1 MVENYLAAYGIK
13 IFASLIVFITLIVM
27 FIRQSNDRA
36 NSDPQAIKNV
46 LNQLESDYEVVT
58 NVVVSGDRGMFDLG
72 NVVVSPYGVFVITV
86 KQTIGK
92 IFGKKG
98 DREWEVKSGGSR
110 DFIANPLW
118 ENRKHVNA
126 LEKLIGPAPF
136 ISIVVFPRGNLKG
149 EFGRNVIR
157 LGELENFITQNKTFH
172 MSMDKRDE
180 ILKALQKSQSKVR
193 PRSDYR

>member
-27 FIRQSNDRA
+27 FARQSNDRT
-36 NSDPQAIKNV
+36 NDDPQAIKNV
-46 LNQLESDYEVVT
+46 LNQLEPGYEVVT
-58 NVVVSGDRGMFDLG
+58 NVMVPGDRGMFDLG
-72 NVVVSPYGVFVITV
+72 HVVVSPYGVFVITV

-149 EFGRNVIR
+149 EFGANVIR
-157 LGELENFITQNKTFH
+157 LGQLKNFIIQNKTFN
-172 MSMDKRDE
+172 MSRDKRDR
-180 ILKALQKSQSKVR
+180 ILKALQKGQPKGR
-193 PRSDYR
+193 G

>member
-1 MVENYLAAYGIK
+1 
-13 IFASLIVFITLIVM
+13 M
-27 FIRQSNDRA
+27 FMRQSREKA
-36 NSDPQAIKNV
+36 IADPQAIKNV

-58 NVVVSGDRGMFDLG
+58 NVLVPGDRGMFDLG

-92 IFGKKG
+92 IFGGKG
-98 DREWEVKSGGSR
+98 DREWEVKSGRSR
-110 DFIANPLW
+110 DFIPNPLW

-126 LEKLIGPAPF
+126 LEKLIGPVPF

-157 LGELENFITQNKTFH
+157 LGELKNFIVQNKRFH
-172 MSMDKRDE
+172 LSTDKRDG
-180 ILKALQKSQSKVR
+180 ILKTLQNSQSKVR
-193 PRSDYR
+193 SRSNYQ

>member
-1 MVENYLAAYGIK
+1 MVENYLAAYGLK

-27 FIRQSNDRA
+27 FIRQSREKENA
-36 NSDPQAIKNV
+36 DPQAIKNV
-46 LNQLESDYEVVT
+46 LNQLESDYEVVA
-58 NVVVSGDRGMFDLG
+58 NVMVPGDRGMFDLG

-92 IFGKKG
+92 IFGRKG

-149 EFGRNVIR
+149 EFGGNVIR
-157 LGELENFITQNKTFH
+157 LGELKNFIVQDKTLRL
-172 MSMDKRDE
+172 SMDKRDG
-180 ILKALQKSQSKVR
+180 ILKTLQKSQSNVG
-193 PRSDYR
+193 S

>member
-27 FIRQSNDRA
+27 FARQSNDRT
-36 NSDPQAIKNV
+36 NDDPQAIKNI
-46 LNQLESDYEVVT
+46 LNQLEPGYEVVT
-58 NVVVSGDRGMFDLG
+58 NVMVPGDRGMFDLG
-72 NVVVSPYGVFVITV
+72 HVVVSPYGVFVITV

-92 IFGKKG
+92 IFGRKG

-126 LEKLIGPAPF
+126 LEKLIGPAPI

-149 EFGRNVIR
+149 EFGTNVIR
-157 LGELENFITQNKTFH
+157 LGELENFIAQNKTFN
-172 MSMDKRDE
+172 MSMDKRDG
-180 ILKALQKSQSKVR
+180 ILKTLQKSQPKVMG
-193 PRSDYR
+193 

>member
-36 NSDPQAIKNV
+36 NDDPQAIKNV

-58 NVVVSGDRGMFDLG
+58 NVMVPGDRGMFDLG
-72 NVVVSPYGVFVITV
+72 HVVVSPYGVFVITV

-92 IFGKKG
+92 IFGRKG

-149 EFGRNVIR
+149 EFGTNVIR
-157 LGELENFITQNKTFH
+157 LGELKNFIAQNKTFN
-172 MSMDKRDE
+172 MSMDKRDG
-180 ILKALQKSQSKVR
+180 ILKTLQKSQPKVR
-193 PRSDYR
+193 G

>member
-36 NSDPQAIKNV
+36 NDDPQAIKNV
-46 LNQLESDYEVVT
+46 LNHLESDYEVVT
-58 NVVVSGDRGMFDLG
+58 NVMVPGDRGMFDLG
-72 NVVVSPYGVFVITV
+72 HDVVSPYGVFVITV

-92 IFGKKG
+92 IFGRKG

-110 DFIANPLW
+110 DFIENPLW

-149 EFGRNVIR
+149 EFGANVIR
-157 LGELENFITQNKTFH
+157 LGELKNFIAQNTTFN
-172 MSMDKRDE
+172 MSMDKRDG
-180 ILKALQKSQSKVR
+180 ILKTLQKSQPKIR
-193 PRSDYR
+193 G

>member
-13 IFASLIVFITLIVM
+13 IFASLIVFIALIMM
-27 FIRQSNDRA
+27 FIRQSNDLA
-36 NSDPQAIKNV
+36 NADPQAIENI
-46 LNQLESDYEVVT
+46 LNQLESDYKLVT
-58 NVVVSGDRGMFDLG
+58 NVMVPGDRGMFDLG

-92 IFGKKG
+92 IFGRKG

-180 ILKALQKSQSKVR
+180 ILKALQKSQSKVGN
-193 PRSDYR
+193 

>member
-36 NSDPQAIKNV
+36 NDDPQAVKNV

-58 NVVVSGDRGMFDLG
+58 NVMVPGDRGMFDLG
-72 NVVVSPYGVFVITV
+72 HVVVSPYGVFVITV

-149 EFGRNVIR
+149 EFGANVIR
-157 LGELENFITQNKTFH
+157 LGQLKNFIIQNKTFN
-172 MSMDKRDE
+172 MSRDKRDR
-180 ILKALQKSQSKVR
+180 ILKALQKGQPKGR
-193 PRSDYR
+193 G

>member
-1 MVENYLAAYGIK
+1 MVENYLAAYGVK

-27 FIRQSNDRA
+27 FARQSNDRT
-36 NSDPQAIKNV
+36 NDDPQAIKNV

-58 NVVVSGDRGMFDLG
+58 NVMLPGDRGMFDLG
-72 NVVVSPYGVFVITV
+72 HVVVSPYGVFVITV

-92 IFGKKG
+92 IFGRKG

-149 EFGRNVIR
+149 EFGVNVIR
-157 LGELENFITQNKTFH
+157 LGQLKNFIIQNKTFN
-172 MSMDKRDE
+172 MSRDKRDR
-180 ILKALQKSQSKVR
+180 IVKALQKGQPKGR
-193 PRSDYR
+193 G

>member
-13 IFASLIVFITLIVM
+13 IFASLIIFITLIVM

-36 NSDPQAIKNV
+36 NDDPQAIKNV

-58 NVVVSGDRGMFDLG
+58 NVMVPGDRGMFDLG
-72 NVVVSPYGVFVITV
+72 HVVVSPYGVFVITV

-92 IFGKKG
+92 IFGRKG

-149 EFGRNVIR
+149 EFGTNVIR
-157 LGELENFITQNKTFH
+157 LGELKNFIAQNKTFN
-172 MSMDKRDE
+172 MSMDKRDG
-180 ILKALQKSQSKVR
+180 ILKTLQKSQPKVR
-193 PRSDYR
+193 G

>member
-27 FIRQSNDRA
+27 FARQSNDRT
-36 NSDPQAIKNV
+36 NDDPQAIKNV

-58 NVVVSGDRGMFDLG
+58 NVMVPGDRGMFDLG
-72 NVVVSPYGVFVITV
+72 HVVVSPYGVFVITV

-92 IFGKKG
+92 IFGRKG

-149 EFGRNVIR
+149 EFGTNVIR
-157 LGELENFITQNKTFH
+157 LGELKNFIAQNKTFN
-172 MSMDKRDE
+172 MSMDKRDG
-180 ILKALQKSQSKVR
+180 ILKTLQKSQPKVMG
-193 PRSDYR
+193 

>member
-36 NSDPQAIKNV
+36 NDDPQAIKNV

-58 NVVVSGDRGMFDLG
+58 NVMVPGDRGMFDLG
-72 NVVVSPYGVFVITV
+72 HVVVSPYGVFVITV

-92 IFGKKG
+92 IFGRKG

-149 EFGRNVIR
+149 EFGANVIR
-157 LGELENFITQNKTFH
+157 LGELKKFIAQNNTFK
-172 MSMDKRDE
+172 MSIDKRDG
-180 ILKALQKSQSKVR
+180 ILKTLQKSQPKVMG
-193 PRSDYR
+193 

>member
-36 NSDPQAIKNV
+36 NDDPQAIKNV

-58 NVVVSGDRGMFDLG
+58 NVMVPGDRGMFDLG
-72 NVVVSPYGVFVITV
+72 HVVVSPYGVFVITV

-92 IFGKKG
+92 IFGRKG

-149 EFGRNVIR
+149 EFGINVIR
-157 LGELENFITQNKTFH
+157 LGELKNFIAQNKTFN
-172 MSMDKRDE
+172 MSMDKRDG
-180 ILKALQKSQSKVR
+180 ILKTLQKSQPKVMG
-193 PRSDYR
+193 

>member
-36 NSDPQAIKNV
+36 NDDPQAIKNV

-58 NVVVSGDRGMFDLG
+58 NVMVPGDRGMFDLG
-72 NVVVSPYGVFVITV
+72 HVVVSPYGVFVITV

-92 IFGKKG
+92 IFGRKG

-149 EFGRNVIR
+149 EFGGNVIR
-157 LGELENFITQNKTFH
+157 LGELKNFIVQDKTLRL
-172 MSMDKRDE
+172 SMDKRDG
-180 ILKALQKSQSKVR
+180 ILKTLQKSQSNVG
-193 PRSDYR
+193 S

>member
-1 MVENYLAAYGIK
+1 MVENYLAAYGVK

-27 FIRQSNDRA
+27 FARQSNDRT
-36 NSDPQAIKNV
+36 NNDPQAIKNV

-58 NVVVSGDRGMFDLG
+58 NVMVPGDRGMFDLG
-72 NVVVSPYGVFVITV
+72 HVVVSPYGVFVITV

-92 IFGKKG
+92 IFGRKG

-157 LGELENFITQNKTFH
+157 LGELKNFIAQNKTFN
-172 MSMDKRDE
+172 MSMDKRDG
-180 ILKALQKSQSKVR
+180 ILKTLQKSQPKVMG
-193 PRSDYR
+193 

>member
-36 NSDPQAIKNV
+36 NDDPQAIKNV
-46 LNQLESDYEVVT
+46 LNQLESDYELVT
-58 NVVVSGDRGMFDLG
+58 NVMVPGDRGMFDLG
-72 NVVVSPYGVFVITV
+72 HVVVSPYGVFVITV

-92 IFGKKG
+92 IFGRKG
-98 DREWEVKSGGSR
+98 DPEWEVKSGGSR

-149 EFGRNVIR
+149 EFGTNVIR
-157 LGELENFITQNKTFH
+157 LGELKNFIAQNKTFN
-172 MSMDKRDE
+172 MSMDKRDG
-180 ILKALQKSQSKVR
+180 ILKILQKSQPKVMG
-193 PRSDYR
+193 

>member
-36 NSDPQAIKNV
+36 NDDPQAIKNV

-58 NVVVSGDRGMFDLG
+58 NVMVPGDRGMFDLG
-72 NVVVSPYGVFVITV
+72 HVVVSPYGVFVITV

-92 IFGKKG
+92 IFGRKG

-149 EFGRNVIR
+149 EFGTNVIR
-157 LGELENFITQNKTFH
+157 LGELKNFITQNKTFN
-172 MSMDKRDE
+172 MSMDKRDG
-180 ILKALQKSQSKVR
+180 ILKTLQKSQPKVMG
-193 PRSDYR
+193 

>member
-1 MVENYLAAYGIK
+1 MVESYFAAYVIK
-13 IFASLIVFITLIVM
+13 IFASLIVFIALIMM

-36 NSDPQAIKNV
+36 NADPQAIKNI
-46 LNQLESDYEVVT
+46 LNQLESDYKLVT
-58 NVVVSGDRGMFDLG
+58 NVMVPGDRGVFDLG

-92 IFGKKG
+92 IFGRKG

-149 EFGRNVIR
+149 EFGANVIR
-157 LGELENFITQNKTFH
+157 LGQLKNFIIQNKTFN
-172 MSMDKRDE
+172 MSRDKRDR
-180 ILKALQKSQSKVR
+180 ILKALQKGQPKGR
-193 PRSDYR
+193 G

>member
-1 MVENYLAAYGIK
+1 
-13 IFASLIVFITLIVM
+13 M
-27 FIRQSNDRA
+27 FIRQSRDKENA
-36 NSDPQAIKNV
+36 DPQAIKNV

-58 NVVVSGDRGMFDLG
+58 NVMVPGDRGMFDLG

-92 IFGKKG
+92 IFGGKG
-98 DREWEVKSGGSR
+98 DREWKVKSAGSR
-110 DFIANPLW
+110 DFIPNPLW

-126 LEKLIGPAPF
+126 LEKLIGPVPF

-157 LGELENFITQNKTFH
+157 LDELENFIAQNKTFH
-172 MSMDKRDE
+172 LSMEKRDG
-180 ILKALQKSQSKVR
+180 ILKTLQKSQSKVGN
-193 PRSDYR
+193 

>member
-13 IFASLIVFITLIVM
+13 IFASLIIFITLIVM

-36 NSDPQAIKNV
+36 NDDPQAIKNV

-58 NVVVSGDRGMFDLG
+58 NVMVPGDRGMFDLG
-72 NVVVSPYGVFVITV
+72 HVVVSPYGVFVITV

-92 IFGKKG
+92 IFGRKG

-149 EFGRNVIR
+149 EFGANVIR
-157 LGELENFITQNKTFH
+157 LGQLKNFIAQNKIFN
-172 MSMDKRDE
+172 MSMDKRDG
-180 ILKALQKSQSKVR
+180 ILKTLQKSQPKVMG
-193 PRSDYR
+193 

>member
-27 FIRQSNDRA
+27 FARQSNDRT
-36 NSDPQAIKNV
+36 NDDPQAIKNV
-46 LNQLESDYEVVT
+46 LNQLEPGYEVVT
-58 NVVVSGDRGMFDLG
+58 NVMVPGDRGMFDLG
-72 NVVVSPYGVFVITV
+72 HVVVSPYGVFVITV

-92 IFGKKG
+92 IFGRKG

-149 EFGRNVIR
+149 EFGANVIR
-157 LGELENFITQNKTFH
+157 LGQLKNFIIQNKTFN
-172 MSMDKRDE
+172 MSRDKRDR
-180 ILKALQKSQSKVR
+180 ILKALQKGQPKGR
-193 PRSDYR
+193 G

>member
-1 MVENYLAAYGIK
+1 MVENYLAAYGVK

-36 NSDPQAIKNV
+36 NDDPQAIKNV

-92 IFGKKG
+92 IFGRKG

-149 EFGRNVIR
+149 EFGTNVIR
-157 LGELENFITQNKTFH
+157 LGELKNFIAQNKTFN
-172 MSMDKRDE
+172 MSMDKRDG
-180 ILKALQKSQSKVR
+180 ILKTLQKSQPKVIG
-193 PRSDYR
+193 

>member
-27 FIRQSNDRA
+27 FIRQSNERA
-36 NSDPQAIKNV
+36 NDDSQAIKNV

-58 NVVVSGDRGMFDLG
+58 NVMVPGDRGMFDLG
-72 NVVVSPYGVFVITV
+72 HVVVSPYGVFVITV

-92 IFGKKG
+92 IFGRKG
-98 DREWEVKSGGSR
+98 DPEWEVKSGGSR

-149 EFGRNVIR
+149 EFGTNVIR
-157 LGELENFITQNKTFH
+157 LGELKNFIAQNKTFN
-172 MSMDKRDE
+172 MSMDKRDG
-180 ILKALQKSQSKVR
+180 ILKTLQKSQPKVMG
-193 PRSDYR
+193 

>member
-1 MVENYLAAYGIK
+1 MVENYLAAYGVK

-27 FIRQSNDRA
+27 FARQSNDRT
-36 NSDPQAIKNV
+36 NNDPQAIKNV

-58 NVVVSGDRGMFDLG
+58 NVMVPGDRGMFDLG
-72 NVVVSPYGVFVITV
+72 HVVVSPYGVFVITV

-92 IFGKKG
+92 IFGRKG

-157 LGELENFITQNKTFH
+157 LGELKNFIAQNKTFN
-172 MSMDKRDE
+172 MSMDKRDG
-180 ILKALQKSQSKVR
+180 ILKTLQKSQPKVR
-193 PRSDYR
+193 G

>member
-13 IFASLIVFITLIVM
+13 IFASLIIFITLIVM

-36 NSDPQAIKNV
+36 NDDPQAIKNV

-58 NVVVSGDRGMFDLG
+58 NVMVPGDRGMFDLG
-72 NVVVSPYGVFVITV
+72 HVVVSPYGVFVITV

-92 IFGKKG
+92 IFGRKG

-149 EFGRNVIR
+149 EFGTNVIR
-157 LGELENFITQNKTFH
+157 LGELKNFIAQNKTFN
-172 MSMDKRDE
+172 MSMDKRDG
-180 ILKALQKSQSKVR
+180 ILKTLQKSQPKVMG
-193 PRSDYR
+193 